1 MWSNSHFVR
10 LEALLE
16 HLRSAVSETAP
27 DANPVLLLSSS
38 NSFSSEED
46 AQHTGGDGMVD
57 GMRDEYGAITARSE
71 AVAAPIDDADDANSD
86 PQWPPQW
93 PPASSLTPS
102 EHTGVEG
109 IHMRNEYG
117 AMAARSEAVAAP
129 IEDADDANGDP
140 QEPPS
145 LIWTPSFVSFVSE
158 TLIDEYQPNEPMI
171 EEGDNEDDDADENRA
186 LNEIPQ
192 LLQSLSFQ

>member
-1 MWSNSHFVR
+1 
-10 LEALLE
+10 
-16 HLRSAVSETAP
+16 VSQTAP
-27 DANPVLLLSSS
+27 DANPVLLLSDS
-38 NSFSSEED
+38 NSLSSEED

-57 GMRDEYGAITARSE
+57 DMRGEYGVAARSE
-71 AVAAPIDDADDANSD
+71 AVAAPIEDADDANSD
-86 PQWPPQW
+86 QQWPPQW

-102 EHTGVEG
+102 EHAEVEG
-109 IHMRNEYG
+109 IHMRDEYG

-129 IEDADDANGDP
+129 IEDADDVDGDP
-140 QEPPS
+140 QGPPS